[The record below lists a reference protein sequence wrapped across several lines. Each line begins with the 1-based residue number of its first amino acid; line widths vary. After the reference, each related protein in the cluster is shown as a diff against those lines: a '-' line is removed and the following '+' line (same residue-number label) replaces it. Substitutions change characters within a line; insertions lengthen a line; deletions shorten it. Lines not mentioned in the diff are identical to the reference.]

1 MNFSEAETYLFSL
14 GNEVSAM
21 KLGLENI
28 RALLV
33 ALGSPQ
39 QKFLKVQ
46 VAGTNGKGST
56 CAFIDSIVRAAG
68 IRTGLFTSPHL
79 VSITERIQID
89 GQKID
94 EANFA
99 RRSTFVRDTAER
111 LLATGGL
118 AYRPTFFEQIT
129 AIALLEF
136 AESRAELAIL
146 ETGLGGRLDATT
158 AAEAGIA
165 VITRIDLDHQE
176 YLGDTLEA
184 VAREKAA
191 IIGPS
196 TRTAIIGPQ
205 IPEALRVIEDRINLI
220 NTQRVE
226 GGGSKLE
233 SLFLEHSSR
242 YEPDQIGLKGRHQ
255 AENAAIAVA
264 AVKALTRHSPISDEN
279 IALGLVNA
287 RHPGRLEYQGHYL
300 FDGAHNPGGARALAA
315 YLNDLEPR
323 PITIIFGAME
333 GKRVAEM
340 AAVIFP
346 KAEHVV
352 LTRPEN
358 SRSAYLSD
366 LVLAVPKEFEPSRL
380 TLTENVGDAINAAED
395 LAGPDGLILVTGSL
409 YLVGEVKRLLN
420 N

>member
-1 MNFSEAETYLFSL
+1 M
-14 GNEVSAM
+14 
-21 KLGLENI
+21 
-28 RALLV
+28 
-33 ALGSPQ
+33 
-39 QKFLKVQ
+39 
-46 VAGTNGKGST
+46 
-56 CAFIDSIVRAAG
+56 
-68 IRTGLFTSPHL
+68 
-79 VSITERIQID
+79 
-89 GQKID
+89 
-94 EANFA
+94 
-99 RRSTFVRDTAER
+99 
-111 LLATGGL
+111 
-118 AYRPTFFEQIT
+118 
-129 AIALLEF
+129 
-136 AESRAELAIL
+136 
-146 ETGLGGRLDATT
+146 
-158 AAEAGIA
+158 
-165 VITRIDLDHQE
+165 
-176 YLGDTLEA
+176 
-184 VAREKAA
+184 
-191 IIGPS
+191 
-196 TRTAIIGPQ
+196 
-205 IPEALRVIEDRINLI
+205 I